1 MAVTI
6 KNTKNEQQVEYKE
19 EIVVLMPV
27 LEKKGEYSPLPK
39 EQRDNTRRISSQFKV
54 IDGRITP
61 NIIKG
66 LNREQERI
74 ILSEQLGID
83 INSPNWEKEV
93 KKHWAEFSIKIP
105 NKGLRLNK
113 ATYPKEVF
121 LEGQKITIDYPYNV
135 QDYIIYNYAMDS
147 SDVAKTPEQKENMD
161 LFKAYIEDYSE
172 LKQKEIAALT
182 EKDLADKNY
191 VELINDKNKEE
202 KIDWLVE
209 RFRKPE
215 ENFISFSREDK
226 KLKLREIKETSP
238 ATFNEQFNNPNLE
251 HEAFIYQLVT
261 YGILKK
267 EGKLYFNGV
276 ENLGSHSEAIEYMK
290 NSINSENVAKF
301 KSLLEQKFKEQRN
314 IK

>member
-1 MAVTI
+1 MTVIA
-6 KNTKNEQQVEYKE
+6 KNTKNERIEYKE
-19 EIVVLMPV
+19 EIVVILPV
-27 LEKKGEYSPLPK
+27 VEKEGEYSPLPK
-39 EQRDNTRRISSQFKV
+39 DQRDNTRRISSQFKV

-83 INSPNWEKEV
+83 INNPNWEKEV
-93 KKHWAEFSIKIP
+93 KKFWAEFSIKVP
-105 NKGLRLNK
+105 SKGLRVNK
-113 ATYPKEVF
+113 ATYPKEVV
-121 LEGQKITIDYPYNV
+121 LGGQKVTIDYPYNV

-172 LKQKEIAALT
+172 LKQKEIAQLT

-191 VELINDKNKEE
+191 VDLINDKNKQE
-202 KIDWLVE
+202 KINWLVE

-215 ENFISFSREDK
+215 ENFISFSQADK
-226 KLKLREIKETSP
+226 QLKLREIKESSP
-238 ATFNEQFNNPNLE
+238 AVFNEQFNNPNLE
-251 HEAFIYQLVT
+251 YEAFIHQLVT
-261 YGILKK
+261 YSILKK
-267 EGKLYFNGV
+267 EGSLYFNGI
-276 ENLGSHSEAIEYMK
+276 ENLGNYSEAIEYMK
-290 NSINSENVAKF
+290 NSVNSENVAKF
-301 KSLLEQKFKEQRN
+301 KSLLEQKFKEQKN